1 MSSIDLELRR
11 FLRFEPNSNK
21 FFRLSI
27 ILYELGDLAKSL
39 VYAERFE
46 DYPKGDAK
54 TAMADL
60 IIMLHTLCIEQG
72 WDFDELHRFGLERLK
87 ERYREFAERGWKK
100 V

>member
-1 MSSIDLELRR
+1 MNSIDLELRR

-27 ILYELGDLAKSL
+27 ILYELGDLAKNL
-39 VYAERFE
+39 VYAERF
-46 DYPKGDAK
+46 DDFPKGDGK

-60 IIMLHTLCIEQG
+60 ITMLHALCIEMG
-72 WDFDELHRFGLERLK
+72 WDFEEIRRLGLERLK
-87 ERYREFAERGWKK
+87 ERYAEFAERGWKK